1 MEANFFLSVTANPD
15 KSFVQF
21 STVTISSMSLIAG
34 AQFLT
39 TYLPTL
45 PVLLAENTGY
55 HKNNTE
61 T

>member
-21 STVTISSMSLIAG
+21 NTVTISSMSLIAG

-39 TYLPTL
+39 TYCPTF
-45 PVLLAENTGY
+45 PVLLAENTDY
-55 HKNNTE
+55 Q
-61 T
+61 